1 MFWWFLTFINFEGY
15 SARLV
20 VFFWCI
26 FWRLGVMFVGLEL
39 KGWYSYSFGWILIWY
54 DFLVDYGI

>member
-1 MFWWFLTFINFEGY
+1 
-15 SARLV
+15 
-20 VFFWCI
+20 
-26 FWRLGVMFVGLEL
+26 MFVGLEL